1 MITGNH
7 ERAEFSENGN
17 EPLAL
22 RSAKASP
29 VKTALILCVIAAV
42 GYGFGAVMQALGARR
57 ADALGQKGIA
67 AIVKQPIF
75 LLGLIA
81 DLASWTVSR
90 FALHTLPLF
99 AVQTILA
106 GSLAVTVLLARLIL
120 GSELRGPDRLAIA
133 STMVGLFIV
142 GVSAGDQPTKEIT
155 HVLKVGILIGIPA
168 LIALGAIALKLNK
181 PMVLAVLSGA
191 AFTGS
196 AMAARAVH
204 FDDESISGLLSEPL
218 LWAVVIY
225 AVLALALHATALMRG
240 AVGAVTA
247 AMWATEVLVASIIGA
262 VALGDH
268 MRPGWTIP
276 AILGIAITLAATL
289 VLARSPAQELEHRT
303 ATAHPSARTAD

>member
-1 MITGNH
+1 M
-7 ERAEFSENGN
+7 
-17 EPLAL
+17 
-22 RSAKASP
+22 
-29 VKTALILCVIAAV
+29 KTALVLCVVAAV

-57 ADALGQKGIA
+57 ADALGQTGLSAIA
-67 AIVKQPIF
+67 KQPVF
-75 LLGLIA
+75 LFGLLA
-81 DLASWTVSR
+81 DFGSWTISR

-106 GSLAVTVLLARLIL
+106 GSLAITVLLARLVL

-133 STMVGLFIV
+133 ATMIGLFIV
-142 GVSAGDQPTKEIT
+142 GISAGNEPTKPIT

-168 LIALGAIALKLNK
+168 LIALGVVALKLNK
-181 PMVLAVLSGA
+181 SVVLAVLSGA

-204 FDDESISGLLSEPL
+204 FDDESLSGLLSEPL

-247 AMWATEVLVASIIGA
+247 AMWSTEVLVASIIGA
-262 VALGDH
+262 AALDDH

-276 AILGIAITLAATL
+276 AILGIAITLGATY
-289 VLARSPAQELEHRT
+289 VLARSPAQELDHRKVSSK
-303 ATAHPSARTAD
+303 AHPSAGARS